1 MSEQYF
7 RVHIP
12 NLLGEILTN
21 QSCSILAIPLN
32 VTARLLMGVADRA
45 RELDDPELN
54 KLMLKL
60 TLYSIADPESED
72 YDPDFVQKYLTN
84 PG

>member
-60 TLYSIADPESED
+60 TLYSIADPE
-72 YDPDFVQKYLTN
+72 YLTN